1 MSKTRDP
8 DPPLNTFVVRFWRE
22 RVQSSDRW
30 HGQVL
35 HIQSGESATFADEDA
50 LMSFMRRWVRLRQG
64 QDKTGTDT

>member
-35 HIQSGESATFADEDA
+35 HIQSGENATFTDEQA
-50 LMSFMRRWVRLRQG
+50 LMLFMRQWVRWNQER
-64 QDKTGTDT
+64 DETAADM